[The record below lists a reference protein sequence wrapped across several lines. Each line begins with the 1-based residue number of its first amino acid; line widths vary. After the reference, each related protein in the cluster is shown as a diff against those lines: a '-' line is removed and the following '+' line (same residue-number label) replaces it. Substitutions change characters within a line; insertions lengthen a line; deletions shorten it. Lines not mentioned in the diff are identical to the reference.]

1 MKTFCKSLREHVNNI
16 IDFGKK
22 KILPLTK
29 EELKSHEDVKVCYFC
44 GKGILRQLPKSLDY
58 RKVRDYIHYT
68 DKCRADAHSI
78 FNLIF
83 NAPNEISVVF
93 QNGLN
98 YDYDFI
104 IKELTNK
111 FEGILECLGKNTEKD
126 NLFSFKI
133 EK

>member
-1 MKTFCKSLREHVNNI
+1 MFCKNI

-29 EELKSHEDVKVCYFC
+29 EELKSHQDVKVCYVC
-44 GKGILRQLPKSLDY
+44 GKGILRQLPKSLNY
-58 RKVRDYIHYT
+58 RKVRDHIHYT

-78 FNLIF
+78 FDLIF

-93 QNGLN
+93 DNGLN

-111 FEGILECLGKNTEKD
+111 FEGILECLEKNTEKRQ
-126 NLFSFKI
+126 FIFI
-133 EK
+133 